1 MGKSVGCAGARV
13 GVWGVV
19 VDRRAEGGSTSNT
32 LLRQDPHFL
41 RASQVGRR
49 DNLGSV
55 SDAVCLLD
63 SVEVALVRVDEDA
76 LEQGPGVGDAV
87 GVKFVREGD
96 SVGKLA
102 DDHARESVV
111 EFWERERETF
121 VVSPPLEGLRRS
133 LRHGLRR
140 PGELPDPPTASRPG
154 TLTLVG

>member
-96 SVGKLA
+96 SVG
-102 DDHARESVV
+102 